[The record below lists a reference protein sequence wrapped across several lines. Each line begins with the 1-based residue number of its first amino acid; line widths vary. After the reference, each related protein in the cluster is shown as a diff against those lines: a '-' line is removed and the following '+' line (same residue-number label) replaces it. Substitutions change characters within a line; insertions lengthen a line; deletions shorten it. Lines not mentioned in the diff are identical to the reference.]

1 MQKHPAKIDVPV
13 LLIFFARPETFEK
26 VFESVRQ
33 ARPSTLLLWQDGPRE
48 GREDDV
54 IGVQRCREIAEN
66 IDWECTVYKKYNEKN
81 FGCDPSTFYS
91 HKWAFSLVDKCII
104 LEDDRIPAQSFY
116 PYCKYLL
123 DKYKNDD
130 RINHICGTNL
140 LGDYEACPDD
150 YFFSPC
156 GSTTWAT
163 WKRVA
168 DGWDEKYLSLDD
180 TYHWD
185 CIESLYGKVW
195 RNLWQNTAMR
205 HRNSGVP
212 YWETILGMDA
222 HLNSRLVIIPK
233 KNMVTD
239 IGMTANATHAIAKSK
254 CLPKVQRD
262 MFNMEAFDV
271 AFPLNE
277 PKHIVADMNYMEKIG
292 RISGVG
298 HPWLR
303 LWRKVVYVFNC
314 IRFGEFNVISS
325 SVKRKIQR
333 TFKRGK

>member
-123 DKYKNDD
+123 DKYKMM
-130 RINHICGTNL
+130 IELITFAEQIC
-140 LGDYEACPDD
+140 
-150 YFFSPC
+150 
-156 GSTTWAT
+156 
-163 WKRVA
+163 
-168 DGWDEKYLSLDD
+168 
-180 TYHWD
+180 
-185 CIESLYGKVW
+185 
-195 RNLWQNTAMR
+195 
-205 HRNSGVP
+205 
-212 YWETILGMDA
+212 
-222 HLNSRLVIIPK
+222 LVIMKLVLMI
-233 KNMVTD
+233 
-239 IGMTANATHAIAKSK
+239 
-254 CLPKVQRD
+254 
-262 MFNMEAFDV
+262 
-271 AFPLNE
+271 
-277 PKHIVADMNYMEKIG
+277 
-292 RISGVG
+292 
-298 HPWLR
+298 
-303 LWRKVVYVFNC
+303 
-314 IRFGEFNVISS
+314 ISS
-325 SVKRKIQR
+325 HPADQL
-333 TFKRGK
+333 RGQPGNV